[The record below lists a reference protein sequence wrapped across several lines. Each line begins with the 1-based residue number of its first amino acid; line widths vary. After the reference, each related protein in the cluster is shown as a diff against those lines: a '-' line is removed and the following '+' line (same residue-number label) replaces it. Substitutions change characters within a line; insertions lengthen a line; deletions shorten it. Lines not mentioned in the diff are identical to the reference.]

1 MLGQIRIEFIAGI
14 LIFSIIITF
23 VVNQTNI
30 TFSNLLTDSKADILK
45 SKAFNSITILV
56 EDTGE
61 PPNWNPSNVE
71 RVGLAYRPH
80 SLSLNKISMLNSNCG
95 ILDNFVLK
103 SYRLKIY
110 NSTDLLLFCGNDNL
124 NPPTAFEIEYVE
136 IEGDYGNVSLE
147 LW

>member
-14 LIFSIIITF
+14 LIFAILITF
-23 VVNQTNI
+23 IVNQTNV
-30 TFSNLLTDSKADILK
+30 TFSNLLVDSRADILK
-45 SKAFNSITILV
+45 AKALNSITILV

-61 PPNWNPSNVE
+61 PQNWNPSNVE
-71 RVGLAYRPH
+71 RVGLAYQSH
-80 SLSLNKISMLNSNCG
+80 SLSISKIDMLNSDCTL
-95 ILDNFVLK
+95 LDNFVLR

-110 NSTDLLLFCGNDNL
+110 NSTDLLLLCGQDVL
-124 NPPTAFEIEYVE
+124 TPPIAFEIKYVE

>member
-45 SKAFNSITILV
+45 AKALNSITILV
-56 EDTGE
+56 EDTGQ
-61 PPNWNPSNVE
+61 PSNWNPSNVE
-71 RVGLAYRPH
+71 RVGLAYKPH
-80 SLSLNKISMLNSNCG
+80 SLSRNKINMLNTNCD
-95 ILDNFVLK
+95 ILDNFVLRT
-103 SYRLKIY
+103 YRLTIY
-110 NSTDLLLFCGNDNL
+110 NSTDLMLFCGSENL
-124 NPPTAFEIEYVE
+124 NPAAAFEVEYVE

-147 LW
+147 MW